1 MDNMNVEVES
11 KQQTNVESQSKSEAK
26 KPQEDLI
33 SLTDYA
39 RELAKH
45 LPKEVF
51 KRDPWRLQYFF
62 YCYAGALG
70 LIYAM
75 YAYDLA
81 WYFKLPMAILAGTLS
96 MGLGFLAHEILHGS
110 VIKSKFWQ
118 DVFCFFG
125 LGTFFIGPTYWRYNH
140 NVLHHGNTQLL
151 YKDPDAF
158 PTQGIYK
165 RSKFTRMQFPWTPG
179 SGTFRSFTYFFFF
192 FTFKVFLD
200 HLYFRFAGKMFDNFN
215 KKRAYLEFFAC
226 FAIAIPYIYFI
237 GSKDPLFLIVIPYMV
252 QNWTAMSYISTN
264 HNLCP
269 LHENQRS
276 TRKLSHCDK

>member
-81 WYFKLPMAILAGTLS
+81 LVFQTSHGHSSWYFI

-179 SGTFRSFTYFFFF
+179 FRNFQ
-192 FTFKVFLD
+192 KL
-200 HLYFRFAGKMFDNFN
+200 HL
-215 KKRAYLEFFAC
+215 L
-226 FAIAIPYIYFI
+226 
-237 GSKDPLFLIVIPYMV
+237 LFLFHIQGFLRPPLLP
-252 QNWTAMSYISTN
+252 
-264 HNLCP
+264 LC
-269 LHENQRS
+269 
-276 TRKLSHCDK
+276 RKDV